1 MANLDPVLVGAT
13 PVTLPAGL
21 TYAASQSH
29 TISLPNGIK
38 KGHRLLLQITA
49 TAAGDI
55 IFIEGVN
62 PPSFRPLGNFVLS
75 TAANTTYF
83 VVLES
88 ARFINASGQIAFSTG
103 TGAAG
108 TIRAYVLEEVS

>member
-29 TISLPNGIK
+29 TISLPNAIK
-38 KGHRLLLQITA
+38 KGHRLLIHVAA
-49 TAAGDI
+49 TTAGDI
-55 IFIEGVN
+55 TFIEGVN

-103 TGAAG
+103 AGAAG

>member
-1 MANLDPVLVGAT
+1 MANLNPVLVGAT

-29 TISLPNGIK
+29 TISLPNEIK
-38 KGHRLLLQITA
+38 KGHRLLLHIAA
-49 TAAGDI
+49 TTAGDI
-55 IFIEGVN
+55 TFLEGNN

-88 ARFINASGQIAFSTG
+88 ARFINASGQIAFETG
-103 TGAAG
+103 AGAAG
-108 TIRAYVLEEVS
+108 TIRAYVLEEVC

>member
-13 PVTLPAGL
+13 AVTLPAGL

-29 TISLPNGIK
+29 TISLPNAIK

-55 IFIEGVN
+55 TFLEGNN
-62 PPSFRPLGNFVLS
+62 PPSFRPLGDFVLA

-88 ARFINASGQIAFSTG
+88 ARFVNASGQIAFSTG
-103 TGAAG
+103 AGATG
-108 TIRAYVLEEVS
+108 TIRAYVLEEVC

>member
-1 MANLDPVLVGAT
+1 MANLNPTLVGAT
-13 PVTLPAGL
+13 AVTLPAGL
-21 TYAASQSH
+21 AYTASQNH
-29 TISLPNGIK
+29 TISLPNTIK
-38 KGHRLLLQITA
+38 KGHRLLLHIEA

-55 IFIEGVN
+55 TFAEGVN
-62 PPSFRPLGNFVLS
+62 PPSFRPLGNFVLT

-88 ARFINASGQIAFSTG
+88 ARFVNASGQIAFSTG
-103 TGAAG
+103 TGATG

>member
-1 MANLDPVLVGAT
+1 
-13 PVTLPAGL
+13 
-21 TYAASQSH
+21 
-29 TISLPNGIK
+29 
-38 KGHRLLLQITA
+38 LQITA

-55 IFIEGVN
+55 TFIEGVN
-62 PPSFRPLGNFVLS
+62 PPSFRPLGNFVLT

>member
-29 TISLPNGIK
+29 TISLPNAIK
-38 KGHRLLLQITA
+38 KGHRLLIHVAA
-49 TAAGDI
+49 TTAGDI
-55 IFIEGVN
+55 TFLEGVN
-62 PPSFRPLGNFVLS
+62 PPSFRPLGNFILS

-103 TGAAG
+103 AGAAG

>member
-55 IFIEGVN
+55 TFIEGVN
-62 PPSFRPLGNFVLS
+62 PPSFRPLGNFVLT

>member
-55 IFIEGVN
+55 TFIEGVN
-62 PPSFRPLGNFVLS
+62 PPSFRPLGNFVLT

-108 TIRAYVLEEVS
+108 TIRAYVLEEVC

>member
-1 MANLDPVLVGAT
+1 MANLNPVLVGAT
-13 PVTLPAGL
+13 AVTLPAGL
-21 TYAASQSH
+21 TYAASESH

-49 TAAGDI
+49 TAGGDI
-55 IFIEGVN
+55 TFIEGVN
-62 PPSFRPLGNFVLS
+62 PPSFRPLGNDVLS

-88 ARFINASGQIAFSTG
+88 ARFVNASGQIAFSTG
-103 TGAAG
+103 TSAAG
-108 TIRAYVLEEVS
+108 TIRAYVLEEVC

>member
-29 TISLPNGIK
+29 TISLPNAIK

-55 IFIEGVN
+55 TFLEGVN

-103 TGAAG
+103 AGAAG

>member
-29 TISLPNGIK
+29 TISLPNAIK
-38 KGHRLLLQITA
+38 KGHRLLIHVVA
-49 TAAGDI
+49 TTAGDI
-55 IFIEGVN
+55 TFIEGVN

-88 ARFINASGQIAFSTG
+88 ARFINANGQIAFSTG
-103 TGAAG
+103 TGATG

>member
-13 PVTLPAGL
+13 PVMLPAGL

-29 TISLPNGIK
+29 TISLPNAIK
-38 KGHRLLLQITA
+38 KGHRLLIHVAA
-49 TAAGDI
+49 TTAGDI
-55 IFIEGVN
+55 TFLEGVN

-88 ARFINASGQIAFSTG
+88 ARFINANGQIAFSTG
-103 TGAAG
+103 TGATG

>member
-38 KGHRLLLQITA
+38 KGHRLLLHIAA
-49 TAAGDI
+49 TTAGDI
-55 IFIEGVN
+55 TFLEGVN

-108 TIRAYVLEEVS
+108 TIRAYVLEEVC

>member
-21 TYAASQSH
+21 TYAASESH
-29 TISLPNGIK
+29 TISLPNNIK

-55 IFIEGVN
+55 TFIEGVN
-62 PPSFRPLGNFVLS
+62 PPSFRPLGNFVLT
-75 TAANTTYF
+75 TAANTTSV

-88 ARFINASGQIAFSTG
+88 ARFINANGQIAFSTG

-108 TIRAYVLEEVS
+108 TIRAYVLEEVC

>member
-13 PVTLPAGL
+13 PVTLPTGL

-55 IFIEGVN
+55 TFIEGVN

-108 TIRAYVLEEVS
+108 TIRAYVLEEVC

>member
-1 MANLDPVLVGAT
+1 MANLDPVLIGAT

-55 IFIEGVN
+55 TFIEGVN
-62 PPSFRPLGNFVLS
+62 PPSFRPLGNFVLT

-88 ARFINASGQIAFSTG
+88 ARFINANGQIAFSTG
-103 TGAAG
+103 TGATG
-108 TIRAYVLEEVS
+108 TIRAYVLEEVC

>member
-29 TISLPNGIK
+29 TISLPNAIK

-55 IFIEGVN
+55 TFIEGVN
-62 PPSFRPLGNFVLS
+62 PPSFRPLGNFVLT

-88 ARFINASGQIAFSTG
+88 ARFINVSGQIAFSTG

>member
-1 MANLDPVLVGAT
+1 MANLEPVLVGAT

-21 TYAASQSH
+21 AYTASQSH
-29 TISLPNGIK
+29 TISLPNAIK
-38 KGHRLLLQITA
+38 KGHRLLLHIAA
-49 TAAGDI
+49 TTAGDI
-55 IFIEGVN
+55 TFIEGVN
-62 PPSFRPLGNFVLS
+62 PPSFRPLGDFVLA

-103 TGAAG
+103 TGATG

>member
-55 IFIEGVN
+55 TFIEGVN
-62 PPSFRPLGNFVLS
+62 PPSFRPLGNFVLA

-108 TIRAYVLEEVS
+108 TIRAYVLEEVC

>member
-1 MANLDPVLVGAT
+1 MANLDPVLIGAT

-55 IFIEGVN
+55 TFIEGVN
-62 PPSFRPLGNFVLS
+62 PPSFRPLGNFVLT

>member
-29 TISLPNGIK
+29 TISLPNAIK
-38 KGHRLLLQITA
+38 KGHRLLIHVAA
-49 TAAGDI
+49 TTAGDI
-55 IFIEGVN
+55 TFIEGVN
-62 PPSFRPLGNFVLS
+62 PPSFRPLGNFILS

-103 TGAAG
+103 AGAAG

>member
-38 KGHRLLLQITA
+38 KGHRLFLQITA

-55 IFIEGVN
+55 TFIEGVN
-62 PPSFRPLGNFVLS
+62 PPSFRPLGNFVLT